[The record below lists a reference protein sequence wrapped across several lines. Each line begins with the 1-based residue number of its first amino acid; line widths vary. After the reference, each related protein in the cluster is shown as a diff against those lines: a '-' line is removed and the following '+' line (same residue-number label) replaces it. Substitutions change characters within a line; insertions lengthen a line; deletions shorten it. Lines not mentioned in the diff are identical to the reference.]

1 MKMRDIIKENDQL
14 IMEVGQGLKPE
25 ERLGSRLGQWFKK
38 KFTTDPI
45 ADKTRVAAGRNRT
58 AKAVAKPTKGDSA
71 LDYDDAGYEKYD
83 NPADASTIADLEKA
97 DYDSEMAQWNADNKK
112 KSAIVNPDAKAGQ
125 VASAAGEFGTSKAE
139 VNQVAKAGQ
148 DREAFA
154 DPSTLR
160 DTVKVGRPNRARTA
174 LPPASTSTVS
184 GSATNQQAADK
195 FAQSGRAPA
204 AVPAATAGIP
214 TSTAPKSKYPKGDIR
229 NLGKY
234 IKPANVTNQGGK
246 KMAGD
251 VEPQKKGADLRN
263 LLKLAGVKQPRSD
276 DDKK

>member
-1 MKMRDIIKENDQL
+1 MQDFIIMKMRDIIKENDQL

-45 ADKTRVAAGRNRT
+45 ADKFQASAQRNRRGGGKLAGT
-58 AKAVAKPTKGDSA
+58 TPTPMMAKAPNGNSA

-174 LPPASTSTVS
+174 LPQASNSNVA
-184 GSATNQQAADK
+184 GSATNQAAQDK
-195 FAQSGRAPA
+195 FNQRQPQ
-204 AVPAATAGIP
+204 AVA
-214 TSTAPKSKYPKGDIR
+214 
-229 NLGKY
+229 
-234 IKPANVTNQGGK
+234 K
-246 KMAGD
+246 KA
-251 VEPQKKGADLRN
+251 
-263 LLKLAGVKQPRSD
+263 KQPTKTVGAGGMSD
-276 DDKK
+276 DDRK